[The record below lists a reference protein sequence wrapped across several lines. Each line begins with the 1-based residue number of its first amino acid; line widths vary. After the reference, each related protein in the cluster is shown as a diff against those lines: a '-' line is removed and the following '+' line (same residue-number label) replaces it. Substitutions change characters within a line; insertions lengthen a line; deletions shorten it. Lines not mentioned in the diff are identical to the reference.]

1 MNALGM
7 QTIVAGT
14 LRRRVQADIRTLL
27 TFTLHPVRKDSVVA
41 AYAEPV
47 HDVLV
52 ALVPPVQ
59 KVMANENERI
69 QERRN
74 RAMRTAGM

>member
-27 TFTLHPVRKDSVVA
+27 IFTLHPMRKDSVVA
-41 AYAEPV
+41 TYAEPV
-47 HDVLV
+47 RDVSV
-52 ALVPPVQ
+52 ALVPPVL

-69 QERRN
+69 
-74 RAMRTAGM
+74 

>member
-27 TFTLHPVRKDSVVA
+27 TFTLHPVRKDSVLA
-41 AYAEPV
+41 AYVEPV
-47 HDVLV
+47 RDVLV

-69 QERRN
+69 
-74 RAMRTAGM
+74 

>member
-7 QTIVAGT
+7 QTIVAAP

-27 TFTLHPVRKDSVVA
+27 TFTLHPVRKDSVLA
-41 AYAEPV
+41 TYAEPV
-47 HDVLV
+47 RDVSV
-52 ALVPPVQ
+52 ALVPPVH

-69 QERRN
+69 
-74 RAMRTAGM
+74 